1 MIGAARIAPPLLLVK
16 LFRLF
21 GADAMIFPHHG
32 GRFGYSAATGRNC
45 RMRRNLSAMGATPEI
60 AAFLRSG

>member
-1 MIGAARIAPPLLLVK
+1 MIGAARITPPLLLGK

-32 GRFGYSAATGRNC
+32 GRFGYSAATCRNC
-45 RMRRNLSAMGATPEI
+45 RTRRI
-60 AAFLRSG
+60 